1 MASQEAI
8 TLKRAHAVLAI
19 QKASSALAEKFN
31 IDIPDLPNLQQHDSE
46 FAHAAQL
53 EHMGNVLTSLAVASK
68 AAKDSDFKVDT
79 DFVKEAAPPV
89 PEKVEKVAEAIEET
103 ETPKKVKATKKRAK
117 SKK

>member
-19 QKASSALAEKFN
+19 QKASAALAEKFN
-31 IDIPDLPNLQQHDSE
+31 IDIPDLPVLSQHDPE

-53 EHMGNVLTSLAVASK
+53 EHIGNVLTSLAVASK
-68 AAKDSDFKVDT
+68 AAKDSDFKVET
-79 DFVKEAAPPV
+79 DFVKEAAPP
-89 PEKVEKVAEAIEET
+89 EKVEEVAEAIEET
-103 ETPKKVKATKKRAK
+103 PKAKKPK